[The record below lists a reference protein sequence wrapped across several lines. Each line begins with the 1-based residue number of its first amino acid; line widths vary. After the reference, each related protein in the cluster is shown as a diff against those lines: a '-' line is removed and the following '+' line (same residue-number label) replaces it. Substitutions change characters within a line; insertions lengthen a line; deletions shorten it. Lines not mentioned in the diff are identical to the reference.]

1 MAGNVKIRHFE
12 NTLLPGFAQPSNS
25 DKPWIESQAADDYWL
40 VRRGYM
46 SAFIPAASF
55 LYQPTEQTPVICFH
69 RRNTP
74 TSGTLKLSNKIIRR
88 QIETYLSQYST
99 VTTKTPAAMV

>member
-1 MAGNVKIRHFE
+1 
-12 NTLLPGFAQPSNS
+12 
-25 DKPWIESQAADDYWL
+25 
-40 VRRGYM
+40 M

-55 LYQPTEQTPVICFH
+55 LYQPTEQTPVICSH

-74 TSGTLKLSNKIIRR
+74 ASGTLKLSNKIIRR

-99 VTTKTPAAMV
+99 ALASQLKHQQRWSKSLVQKINKAG